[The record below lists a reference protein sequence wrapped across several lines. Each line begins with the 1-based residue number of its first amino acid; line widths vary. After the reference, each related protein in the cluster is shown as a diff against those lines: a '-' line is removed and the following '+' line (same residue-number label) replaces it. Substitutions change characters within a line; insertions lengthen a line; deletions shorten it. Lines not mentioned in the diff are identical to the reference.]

1 MRPAI
6 RPRSLPPIVKTVT
19 GRVFMSQL
27 KLKNLAS
34 IVSKQY
40 ETAIASGDAFFY
52 ESQVSVAKTEG
63 VENVVPWHI
72 RNVPAL
78 LKKPKA
84 ITESQSTEKP
94 QQNKVDVFAPPYVP
108 NLLVQQLDNFT
119 LLAYQIITTYTP
131 SEPDMDMLGFFN
143 CGQDSA
149 VPIEVLLDQIEKDGK
164 EMGV

>member
-1 MRPAI
+1 MRPVA
-6 RPRSLPPIVKTVT
+6 RPRGLFLPISKTIT
-19 GRVFMSQL
+19 RLYSMSQS
-27 KLKNLAS
+27 KLQNIAS
-34 IVSKQY
+34 TVSKQY

-84 ITESQSTEKP
+84 LSESQDTERP

-108 NLLVQQLDNFT
+108 NLLVQELDDFA
-119 LLAYQIITTYTP
+119 LLVCV
-131 SEPDMDMLGFFN
+131 FH
-143 CGQDSA
+143 
-149 VPIEVLLDQIEKDGK
+149 
-164 EMGV
+164 